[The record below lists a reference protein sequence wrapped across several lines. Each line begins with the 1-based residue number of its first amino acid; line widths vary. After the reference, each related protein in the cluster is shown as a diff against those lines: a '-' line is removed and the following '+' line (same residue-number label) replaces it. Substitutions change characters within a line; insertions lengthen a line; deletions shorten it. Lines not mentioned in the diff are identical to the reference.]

1 MGVKIRPPATSLS
14 PALPEH
20 VKQKESH
27 GIWMMQC
34 DIPRQN
40 HRADVAMEW
49 PFRFE
54 QLGLTGD

>member
-1 MGVKIRPPATSLS
+1 
-14 PALPEH
+14 
-20 VKQKESH
+20 
-27 GIWMMQC
+27 MMQC